1 MAGGFRTGFPFGF
14 VGEIDIFQFRRVP
27 GVVDAL
33 LELGGQ
39 FTLFGD
45 STENR
50 FLAFGYIAQLIVSLL
65 DLLYLNFIQSTRS
78 FFTVTA
84 DEWYSGTF
92 TQKMKGAG
100 DLSFRYA

>member
-45 STENR
+45 SAENR
-50 FLAFGYIAQLIVSLL
+50 FLAFGYVAQFIVSLL
-65 DLLYLNFIQSTRS
+65 DLLYLNFIQ
-78 FFTVTA
+78 
-84 DEWYSGTF
+84 
-92 TQKMKGAG
+92 
-100 DLSFRYA
+100 